1 MFLEPETKKLIESVL
16 DSEINQ
22 DLFDQC
28 VQQFGNLSDGLD
40 MFMIAVSYY
49 EQLDNYLDEEA
60 IYFNDYWLLLDH
72 YETQDMNLAE
82 DKLVFVYTEMM
93 QNSCY
98 SEKYAEFFKKS
109 LHYCIPF

>member
-1 MFLEPETKKLIESVL
+1 MFLEPETKKLVESVL
-16 DSEINQ
+16 DAEINQ

-28 VQQFGNLSDGLD
+28 VQQFGNLPDGLD

-72 YETQDMNLAE
+72 YETQDMKLAE
-82 DKLVFVYTEMM
+82 YRDWETDRKSTRL
-93 QNSCY
+93 NS
-98 SEKYAEFFKKS
+98 SHRS
-109 LHYCIPF
+109 LSRMPSSA

>member
-1 MFLEPETKKLIESVL
+1 MT
-16 DSEINQ
+16 N
-22 DLFDQC
+22 
-28 VQQFGNLSDGLD
+28 
-40 MFMIAVSYY
+40 IAVGTTVKASG
-49 EQLDNYLDEEA
+49 EMQQQLDEGRILILQGGEVQ
-60 IYFNDYWLLLDH
+60 
-72 YETQDMNLAE
+72 ETQDMKLAE

>member
-1 MFLEPETKKLIESVL
+1 MFLEPETKKLIESIL
-16 DSEINQ
+16 DSEVKQ
-22 DLFDQC
+22 ELFDQC
-28 VQQFGNLSDGLD
+28 VQQFGNLPDGLD
-40 MFMIAVSYY
+40 MFMITVSYY

-72 YETQDMNLAE
+72 YETQDMKLAE